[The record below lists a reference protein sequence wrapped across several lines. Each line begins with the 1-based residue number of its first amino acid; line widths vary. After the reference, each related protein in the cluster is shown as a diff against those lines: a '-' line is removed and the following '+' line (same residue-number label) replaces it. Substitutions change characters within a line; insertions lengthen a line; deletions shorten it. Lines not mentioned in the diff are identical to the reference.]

1 MNLFK
6 LSGILCLLFG
16 TISCLILIN
25 PYLLFF
31 SLLSAIIGFTFAT
44 INIYLN
50 AKYEIT
56 KKSFTIGYIG
66 MILSSFPVIFLL
78 VLIINGR

>member
-6 LSGILCLLFG
+6 LSGLLCLIFG
-16 TISCLILIN
+16 ALSCLILIN
-25 PYLLFF
+25 PHWLFF

-44 INIYLN
+44 INVFLN

-56 KKSFTIGYIG
+56 KTSFSIGYIG

-78 VLIINGR
+78 VFIIKGH

>member
-6 LSGILCLLFG
+6 LSGFLSIAFG
-16 TISCLILIN
+16 LTASLTLIN
-25 PYLLFF
+25 PYLLFY
-31 SLLSAIIGFTFAT
+31 SLLSAIVGFVFST

-56 KKSFTIGYIG
+56 KGFFSLGYIG
-66 MILSSFPVIFLL
+66 VVLSSIPVVFLM
-78 VLIINGR
+78 VLIFRG

>member
-6 LSGILCLLFG
+6 LSGFLSIAFG
-16 TISCLILIN
+16 LTASLTLIN
-25 PYLLFF
+25 PYLLFY
-31 SLLSAIIGFTFAT
+31 SLLSAIIGFVFST

-56 KKSFTIGYIG
+56 KSFFSLGYIG
-66 MILSSFPVIFLL
+66 VVLSSIPVVFLM
-78 VLIINGR
+78 VLIFRG

>member
-6 LSGILCLLFG
+6 LSGFLSIAFG
-16 TISCLILIN
+16 LTASLTLIN
-25 PYLLFF
+25 PYLLFY
-31 SLLSAIIGFTFAT
+31 SLLSAIIGFVFST

-56 KKSFTIGYIG
+56 KSFFSLGYIG
-66 MILSSFPVIFLL
+66 VVLSSIPVIFLM
-78 VLIINGR
+78 VLIFRG

>member
-6 LSGILCLLFG
+6 LSGILSLVFG
-16 TISCLILIN
+16 TLSCLILIN
-25 PYLLFF
+25 PYLILFA
-31 SLLSAIIGFTFAT
+31 LLASVIGFVFST

-56 KKSFTIGYIG
+56 KKSFSLGYLG

-78 VLIINGR
+78 VLIIKGN

>member
-6 LSGILCLLFG
+6 LSGFLSIAFG
-16 TISCLILIN
+16 LTASLTLIN
-25 PYLLFF
+25 PYLLFY
-31 SLLSAIIGFTFAT
+31 SLLSAIIGFVFST

-56 KKSFTIGYIG
+56 KSFFSLGYIG
-66 MILSSFPVIFLL
+66 VILSSIPVVFLM
-78 VLIINGR
+78 VLIFRG

>member
-6 LSGILCLLFG
+6 LSGIVSVVFGLGACL
-16 TISCLILIN
+16 TLIN
-25 PYLLFF
+25 PFYLFF
-31 SLLSAIIGFTFAT
+31 SLLFAIIGFIFST

-56 KKSFTIGYIG
+56 KGSFSLGYIG
-66 MILSSFPVIFLL
+66 VVLSSIPVIFLM
-78 VLIINGR
+78 VLIFKG